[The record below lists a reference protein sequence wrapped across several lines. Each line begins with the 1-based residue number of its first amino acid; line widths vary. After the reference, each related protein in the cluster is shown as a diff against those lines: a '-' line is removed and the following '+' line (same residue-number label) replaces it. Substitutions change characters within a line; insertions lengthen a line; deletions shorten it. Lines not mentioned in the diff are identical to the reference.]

1 MTTFLLLAVLVGL
14 YTVAITFISNM
25 WIPRKVMSEA
35 GIAEI
40 APTCA
45 RMGKKSSVFDVCR
58 NMEQFGLALSKIA
71 IVPQALSVLF

>member
-1 MTTFLLLAVLVGL
+1 
-14 YTVAITFISNM
+14 
-25 WIPRKVMSEA
+25 MSEA

-71 IVPQALSVLF
+71 IVPRAPSVLF